1 MPEEGNAPN
10 DAQQGVVVDDSTMEN
25 IIDKLKLLDYE
36 TEFCTL
42 VKPPFKPLDKF
53 YFAGPS
59 TLDNPNMQF
68 YYFTSLCAWLI
79 NMCGHEFA
87 AAGQFDDPNATA
99 TTILSQL
106 RSMNLPIPSIAPNR
120 IKQGSGEGVLII
132 LSVLLD
138 QVLAKKGFSFRP
150 IDYSRIEKYDE
161 HADLPNGDDVVND
174 TVEVED
180 NVVIDS
186 DDEDETFVRAAE
198 QKDEKEAINV
208 PVASSINAEEWNL
221 ELERVAPLLQIENE
235 VFDNWRSRI
244 ESATILMKA
253 VEKMY
258 PDTKQMLERMR
269 EDMDKSRDRIQ
280 KREQTL
286 AQQFS
291 EQVEEY
297 RVRLRDLNA
306 SRDAANLVGQSVQQ
320 LTVELNQ
327 VSELLDQTKRNI
339 EDREAKI
346 SDTTPLMKVKE
357 ALNKVQTEIKQMTLR
372 IGVLQHSVLHYVK
385 EQTKAKREGSF
396 IQDGE
401 EIMLVDQDFS
411 YY

>member
-1 MPEEGNAPN
+1 MADEERS
-10 DAQQGVVVDDSTMEN
+10 QIDSQKGMAVADSAMED

-36 TEFCTL
+36 TEFCNL
-42 VKPPFKPLDKF
+42 VKPPFKLLDKF
-53 YFAGPS
+53 YFLGPS
-59 TLDNPNMQF
+59 TLDNPNTQF

-79 NMCGHEFA
+79 KMCGYEIPT
-87 AAGQFDDPNATA
+87 AGQFDDPNATA
-99 TTILSQL
+99 TTIIAQL
-106 RSMNLPIPSIAPNR
+106 RSMNLPIPNIAPNR

-138 QVLAKKGFSFRP
+138 QVLSKKGFSFRL
-150 IDYSRIEKYDE
+150 IDYSQIDKYDE
-161 HADLPNGDDVVND
+161 HADVPNDDDVVND

-180 NVVIDS
+180 NIVIDS
-186 DDEDETFVRAAE
+186 DDDDDVFIRGSE
-198 QKDEKEAINV
+198 QKDEKETTGV
-208 PVASSINAEEWNL
+208 PVSSSINAEEWNL
-221 ELERVAPLLQIENE
+221 EVERVAPFLQIENE
-235 VFDNWRSRI
+235 VSDNWRSRI

-253 VEKMY
+253 VEKIY
-258 PDTKQMLERMR
+258 PETRQMLERLS

-297 RVRLRDLNA
+297 RVKLRDFNISL
-306 SRDAANLVGQSVQQ
+306 DAANLVSQSVQQ

-327 VSELLDQTKRNI
+327 VSESLDQTKRNI
-339 EDREAKI
+339 EDRESKI

-357 ALNKVQTEIKQMTLR
+357 GLSKVQAEIKQMTLR
-372 IGVLQHSVLHYVK
+372 IGVLQHGVLHYVK
-385 EQTKAKREGSF
+385 EQTKVKREGSF
-396 IQDGE
+396 IQYED
-401 EIMLVDQDFS
+401 EIMLDQEYS